1 VSFTIQGYQGEDFC
15 KDFKLRKTIHA
26 TNMHLFHPVSG
37 IKKYASA
44 EEILVDFV
52 EVRIEYYK
60 KRKAHL
66 IELLKKQ
73 LVILEN
79 KVKFVRMVTSGD
91 FIIFKR
97 KKASIE
103 EEMSRKFVKV
113 DDSFEYL
120 LNIKT
125 WQYSDE
131 AVADLNRDLEK
142 ASKELETLTA
152 TSVMDMWKSDIIKY

>member
-1 VSFTIQGYQGEDFC
+1 
-15 KDFKLRKTIHA
+15 
-26 TNMHLFHPVSG
+26 
-37 IKKYASA
+37 
-44 EEILVDFV
+44 
-52 EVRIEYYK
+52 
-60 KRKAHL
+60 
-66 IELLKKQ
+66 
-73 LVILEN
+73 VILEN
-79 KVKFVRMVTSGD
+79 KVKFVKMVTSGD

-113 DDSFEYL
+113 DDSFDYL

-142 ASKELETLTA
+142 ASRELETLTA